1 MTGPRIDP
9 AASIGAV
16 HLTVSDLDRSVRFYR
31 DRIGLP
37 LGNGPGGFGPDGRP
51 VARFAGDGPRDL
63 LALTEVSG
71 ARREPHA
78 TGLYHFA
85 ILVPSRRDLALAFRR
100 LSEAGQRFTGFAD
113 HLVSEALYLADPDGN
128 GIEIY
133 RDRPRDEWPREADG
147 SVRLDNLPLDLDG
160 LIGEIHDEGAD
171 QGRRMPRG
179 TTIGHV
185 HLQVAEVKAAEAF
198 YTDVIGMHVTARY
211 GSSASFI
218 AAGVYHHHVGVNT
231 WASLGASP
239 PPPGSAGL
247 RYFEI
252 VVPSKA
258 ERDRIADR
266 VARAGRP
273 IEETSGGIRTHDPS
287 GNGIVLVAASGGA

>member
-1 MTGPRIDP
+1 MTGPQIDP
-9 AASIGAV
+9 AATIGAV
-16 HLTVSDLDRSVRFYR
+16 HLTVSDLERSVRFYE
-31 DRIGLP
+31 DRIGLA
-37 LGNGPGGFGPDGRP
+37 LSSR
-51 VARFAGDGPRDL
+51 DGPAARLRASGDARDL
-63 LALTEVSG
+63 LVLTEVSG
-71 ARREPHA
+71 ARREPRA

-85 ILVPSRRDLALAFRR
+85 ILVPSRLDLAVALRR
-100 LSEAGQRFTGFAD
+100 LTEANQRFAGFAD

-147 SVRLDNLPLDLDG
+147 SYRLDNLPLDLDG
-160 LIGEIHDEGAD
+160 LIGELRNEGA
-171 QGRRMPRG
+171 GRWWGLPSG
-179 TTIGHV
+179 TRIGHV

-198 YTDVIGMHVTARY
+198 YTGVIGMNVTARY
-211 GSSASFI
+211 GSSASFV
-218 AAGVYHHHVGVNT
+218 AAGGYHHHVGVNT

-247 RYFEI
+247 RHFEI

-266 VARAGRP
+266 VARAGCP
-273 IEETSGGIRTHDPS
+273 IEEASDGIRTRDPS
-287 GNGIVLVAASGGA
+287 GNGIVLAAATGGA

>member
-1 MTGPRIDP
+1 MSGPRIDP

-16 HLTVSDLDRSVRFYR
+16 HLTVSDLKRSVPFYV
-31 DRIGLP
+31 DRLGLP
-37 LGNGPGGFGPDGRP
+37 LVLGPRGFDPEGRP
-51 VARFAGDGPRDL
+51 VVRFAGDGQREL
-63 LALTEVSG
+63 LVLTEVPG

-85 ILVPSRRDLALAFRR
+85 ILVPTRRDLALAFRR

-133 RDRPRDEWPREADG
+133 RDRLRDEWPREADG
-147 SVRLDNLPLDLDG
+147 SFRLDNLPLDLDG
-160 LIGEIHDEGAD
+160 LMGELRDEGAD
-171 QGRRMPRG
+171 QRRWLPSG
-179 TTIGHV
+179 TRIGHV

-198 YTDVIGMHVTARY
+198 FRDVIGMDVRARY

-218 AAGVYHHHVGVNT
+218 AAGGYHHHVGVNT

-247 RYFEI
+247 RHFEI
-252 VVPSKA
+252 VVPSKN

-266 VARAGRP
+266 VARAGGP
-273 IEETSGGIRTHDPS
+273 TEEASGGIRTHDTS
-287 GNGIVLVAASGGA
+287 GNGIVLVAATGGA

>member
-1 MTGPRIDP
+1 MTGLRIDP
-9 AASIGAV
+9 AATIGAV
-16 HLTVSDLDRSVRFYR
+16 HLTVSDLDRSVGFYR

-37 LGNGPGGFGPDGRP
+37 PILGPRGFDPDGRP
-51 VARFAGDGPRDL
+51 IARFERDGSRDL
-63 LALTEVSG
+63 LVLTEVPG

-85 ILVPSRRDLALAFRR
+85 ILVPSRRDLAFAFRR
-100 LSEAGQRFTGFAD
+100 LAEAGQRFTGFSD

-147 SVRLDNLPLDLDG
+147 SVRMDNLPLDLDG
-160 LIGEIHDEGAD
+160 MMGELRGGGAD
-171 QGRRMPRG
+171 QGQRLPSG
-179 TTIGHV
+179 TRIGHV
-185 HLQVAEVKAAEAF
+185 HLQVADVKAAEAF
-198 YTDVIGMHVTARY
+198 YTDVIGMDVTARY

-218 AAGVYHHHVGVNT
+218 AADRYHHHVGVNT

-239 PPPGSAGL
+239 PPPGSVGL
-247 RYFEI
+247 RHFEI
-252 VVPSKA
+252 VVPNRT

-266 VARAGRP
+266 AARAGGP
-273 IEETSGGIRTHDPS
+273 IEEMDGGIRTLDPS
-287 GNGIVLVAASGGA
+287 GNGIVLVAATGGA